1 MQTLTSLKFLLQKT
15 FELRNMI
22 ILELGIG
29 IVESCIAK
37 QRLGNKQIK
46 SPTVVRLFNAEQD
59 KD

>member
-1 MQTLTSLKFLLQKT
+1 MTSLKFLLQKT
-15 FELRNMI
+15 FELGNMI

-29 IVESCIAK
+29 IGESCIAK

-46 SPTVVRLFNAEQD
+46 SPTVVWLFNAEQD